1 VRILPY
7 YTLKPLFQ
15 VVLALLKSAS
25 PQLVSSGQILLSY
38 LLGRADFKAKT
49 VAKVTKAV
57 RKLGKKSGW
66 ASEETLML
74 AVLLV
79 RTQAANVERGKG
91 LGLLV
96 SFEPAVN
103 VLVNEAKGSRD
114 EDATAVRDLADNL
127 VYTLLSL
134 SGPDNDNET
143 NDDDGNVL
151 LGLNEVKAFTMV
163 HSLLKGVSPL
173 SEHTVVFATDMAQK
187 LARACAADIAPIE
200 TMTEGL
206 KQLTKI
212 LSVVERSYPKEFQKV
227 CAAVTAAAAGS
238 AADIFFLGGAN
249 SRSGD
254 LQINPPEAV
263 VRAKRALMDNPLVRF
278 LLERPLRQLPKLAN
292 KKLVKLM
299 QACCAYGD
307 AWIRICI
314 EQCSGSTGSTCFWA
328 FGSGSISL
336 RYGSGY
342 FSSKQK

>member
-1 VRILPY
+1 LRTLPY
-7 YTLKPLFQ
+7 YTLKPPLLQ

-66 ASEETLML
+66 GSEETLML
-74 AVLLV
+74 AVLLA
-79 RTQAANVERGKG
+79 RTQAANLERGKG

-103 VLVNEAKGSRD
+103 MLVNEAKGSRD

-134 SGPDNDNET
+134 SGPNDNDDTN

-173 SEHTVVFATDMAQK
+173 SESTVVFATDVAQK
-187 LARACAADIAPIE
+187 LVRACAADSAPSE
-200 TMTEGL
+200 TMTDAV

-227 CAAVTAAAAGS
+227 CAAVTATAAGS

-254 LQINPPEAV
+254 LQVNPPEAV
-263 VRAKRALMDNPLVRF
+263 VRAKRALMDDPLVRF
-278 LLERPLRQLPKLAN
+278 LLERPLRQLPKLGN
-292 KKLVKLM
+292 KKLVKLI
-299 QACCAYGD
+299 QAGCASRYAFILKRVTWFGY
-307 AWIRICI
+307 WCNN
-314 EQCSGSTGSTCFWA
+314 CSK
-328 FGSGSISL
+328 IL
-336 RYGSGY
+336 RKRSV
-342 FSSKQK
+342 FKKNQRPSV

>member
-1 VRILPY
+1 M
-7 YTLKPLFQ
+7 
-15 VVLALLKSAS
+15 LALLKSAS

-74 AVLLV
+74 AVLLA
-79 RTQAANVERGKG
+79 RTQAANLERGKG

-134 SGPDNDNET
+134 SGPNDNEDT
-143 NDDDGNVL
+143 NNDDDGNVL
-151 LGLNEVKAFTMV
+151 LGSNEVKAFTMV

-173 SEHTVVFATDMAQK
+173 SEPTVVFATDVAQK
-187 LARACAADIAPIE
+187 LVRACAAVSAPSE
-200 TMTEGL
+200 TMTEAV

-249 SRSGD
+249 SRSGGD

-263 VRAKRALMDNPLVRF
+263 VRAKRALMDDPLVRF
-278 LLERPLRQLPKLAN
+278 LLERPLRQLPKLGN

-299 QACCAYGD
+299 QAGCASGEE
-307 AWIRICI
+307 WIRIHN
-314 EQCSGSTGSTCFWA
+314 W
-328 FGSGSISL
+328 
-336 RYGSGY
+336 
-342 FSSKQK
+342 